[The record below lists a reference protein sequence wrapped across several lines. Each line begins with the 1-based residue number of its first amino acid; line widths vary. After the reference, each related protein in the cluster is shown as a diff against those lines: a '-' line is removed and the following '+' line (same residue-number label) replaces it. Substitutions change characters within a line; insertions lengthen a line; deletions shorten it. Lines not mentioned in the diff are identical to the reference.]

1 MSSYTR
7 LLKLRFERRTLT
19 ATDPIS
25 LRAYAGL
32 RSTAPRRGTR
42 IPVVDPFALSS
53 AARAAASADDH
64 HLVGGLH
71 AVAVVCG
78 LYVDVVVA
86 TVILDSCTK
95 CGDVHS
101 SRRMFDAM
109 PHRNIVSWNAM
120 ISGYANAG
128 WALIEYTVASGLTA
142 CWGISDLWT
151 GAQIHGYAARAGF
164 ETDRAVVSALANM
177 FFRCGDVESAQ
188 RAMEGREISC
198 SSSELMMIKGYVAN
212 GRYSDAPELVVRVGK
227 QVHGHIVA
235 LGTGEYGSL
244 CTGDNAV
251 LWSCHGSSI
260 HAQALR
266 TGIQDGHNSVVIET
280 TLVDMLSERRGGSK
294 VLMGSL
300 DRAKSKLQLVLWM

>member
-19 ATDPIS
+19 STAPIS

-42 IPVVDPFALSS
+42 IPLVDPFALS
-53 AARAAASADDH
+53 SADDH

-86 TVILDSCTK
+86 TAMLDSCAK

-120 ISGYANAG
+120 IPGYANAG
-128 WALIEYTVASGLTA
+128 LG
-142 CWGISDLWT
+142 
-151 GAQIHGYAARAGF
+151 
-164 ETDRAVVSALANM
+164 VSTL
-177 FFRCGDVESAQ
+177 E
-188 RAMEGREISC
+188 
-198 SSSELMMIKGYVAN
+198 
-212 GRYSDAPELVVRVGK
+212 PELELFRLVRCSEF
-227 QVHGHIVA
+227 Q
-235 LGTGEYGSL
+235 LGA
-244 CTGDNAV
+244 D
-251 LWSCHGSSI
+251 
-260 HAQALR
+260 
-266 TGIQDGHNSVVIET
+266 
-280 TLVDMLSERRGGSK
+280 
-294 VLMGSL
+294 
-300 DRAKSKLQLVLWM
+300 